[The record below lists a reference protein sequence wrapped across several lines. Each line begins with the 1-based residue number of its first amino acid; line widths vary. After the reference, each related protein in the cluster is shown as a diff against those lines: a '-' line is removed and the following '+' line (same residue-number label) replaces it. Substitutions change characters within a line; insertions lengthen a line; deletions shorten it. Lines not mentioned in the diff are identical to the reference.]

1 MRSLRRPMF
10 RRGGKVSSR
19 NNGIVSGFA
28 SGGSVRQGYAR
39 MTPRGVIPDDEETKI
54 DTSQQGDPLAGFI
67 REKGVFLDEDS
78 LNLGN
83 AAQAYEDA
91 YTMEAMPKG
100 LTTSDYLR
108 IASMGAEIMGAPNVG
123 GSGLMGAFKS
133 ASPALS
139 SAGKDLS
146 ETFGERRAL
155 YDQKQYAR
163 KLGIAEQKAE
173 SIRDENKIKLEL
185 ANAANLREANRVAL
199 ANQTAAESEMLKYT
213 NAENFKRLKYEIDNK
228 TFEFTEKMETFRDLS
243 SDIASL
249 EISLAE
255 ATANNDKALMSKLQ
269 NEIRSKQQEIQI
281 PLQGTLGQEAVV
293 EVIQGIPKELY
304 QTWFSNS
311 KREID
316 DSGQY
321 EPGSEDYYEA
331 IQDKVQGF
339 ASSYISGLINA
350 VKGEVDSIYS
360 PSSVYA
366 EGGRVGLQGGGDPM
380 LEQMPGPGATQTTT
394 MEQQQ
399 SPQLTFGELR
409 KRLPPEVTDK
419 VITLLTQSQEALL
432 DFTRIQVPADINKFN
447 QKYGTDL
454 TLPTQVA

>member
-28 SGGSVRQGYAR
+28 GGGSVRQGYAR
-39 MTPRGVIPDDEETKI
+39 MTPRGVVPDDEETKI
-54 DTSQQGDPLAGFI
+54 DTSQQNNPLAYTKAVPNYLTF
-67 REKGVFLDEDS
+67 EPED
-78 LNLGN
+78 
-83 AAQAYEDA
+83 AAKAFEEA

-108 IASMGAEIMGAPNVG
+108 IASMGADIMGAPNVG
-123 GSGLMGAFKS
+123 GSGLMGALQS

-146 ETFGERRAL
+146 ESFGERRAL

-173 SIRDENKIKLEL
+173 SIRDRNKINLEL
-185 ANAANLREANRVAL
+185 TNAQNLREANRVAL
-199 ANQTAAESEMLKYT
+199 ENQQAAEYEMLKYT
-213 NAENFKRLKYEIDNK
+213 NAENFKRLKYEIDNQ
-228 TFEFTEKMETFRDLS
+228 TFEFTEKMKTFRDLS

-255 ATANNDKALMSKLQ
+255 ATANNDRDLMDKIQ
-269 NEIRSKQQEIQI
+269 NKIRSKKQEIQI

-304 QTWFSNS
+304 TTWFNTA
-311 KREID
+311 KREIV

-321 EPGSEDYYEA
+321 EEGSDEFYEA
-331 IQDKVQGF
+331 IQNKVQGS
-339 ASSYISGLINA
+339 ASSYISGLITA
-350 VKGEVDSIYS
+350 VRGEVDNIYS
-360 PSSVYA
+360 PSSAYA
-366 EGGRVGLQGGGDPM
+366 EGGRVGLQNGGDPM
-380 LEQMPGPGATQTTT
+380 LEQMPGPNATQTTT

-399 SPQLTFGELR
+399 SPQLTFAELR

>member
-28 SGGSVRQGYAR
+28 SGGSVRQGYAK
-39 MTPRGVIPDDEETKI
+39 MTPRGVVPDDEETQI
-54 DTSQQGDPLAGFI
+54 DTSQQNTPLSYTKAVPNYLTF
-67 REKGVFLDEDS
+67 KP
-78 LNLGN
+78 
-83 AAQAYEDA
+83 EDA
-91 YTMEAMPKG
+91 DAAFESGLGPAEAMPKG

-123 GSGLMGAFKS
+123 GSGLMGALKS

-146 ETFGERRAL
+146 ETFDERKAL

-163 KLGIAEQKAE
+163 KLGIAEQRAE
-173 SIRDENKIKLEL
+173 SVRDRNKINLEL
-185 ANAANLREANRVAL
+185 TNAQNLREANRVAL
-199 ANQTAAESEMLKYT
+199 ENQQAAEYEMLKYT
-213 NAENFKRLKYEIDNK
+213 DENKMARLKYEIDNK
-228 TFEFTEKMETFRDLS
+228 TFEFTEKMKAFRELS
-243 SDIASL
+243 AEVGTL
-249 EISLAE
+249 ELALVE
-255 ATANNDKALMSKLQ
+255 AKNSGNKELINELQ
-269 NEIRSKQQEIQI
+269 NKIRVKQQELQV
-281 PLQGTLGQEAVV
+281 PLEGTVGQKAVV
-293 EVIQGIPKELY
+293 EVIKGIPRELY
-304 QTWFSNS
+304 QQWFTTS
-311 KREID
+311 KRGVDEK
-316 DSGQY
+316 GQY
-321 EPGSEDYYEA
+321 EPGSADYYDA
-331 IQDKVQGF
+331 IQLEVQGF
-339 ASSYISGLINA
+339 AGSYISGLIDA
-350 VKGEVDSIYS
+350 VKGEVDDIYS
-360 PSSVYA
+360 PNQGFA
-366 EGGRVGLQGGGDPM
+366 KGGRVGLQGGGDPM